1 MFDIP
6 ASFAG
11 ASADDPSTSQS
22 GTGAGRYAPSPTGE
36 LHLGNLRTALLAW
49 LFARSTG
56 RRFLLRIEDLDAA
69 RVRPGMADQQLA
81 DLAALG
87 ITFDGEPVVQSQRL
101 AAYQEALVK
110 LADRTYECFC
120 SRREIAEAASAPH
133 GSVARYPGTCRN
145 LTEAERIDRR
155 RRRQPALRL
164 RADGAVQTV
173 HDLLHGDITAEV
185 DDVVLRRNDGVPAYN
200 LAVVVDDAFSGVD
213 QVVRGD
219 DLLPAAVTQAFLAEL
234 LGHRPPTYAHVPLA
248 VNAAGRR
255 LAKRDGAVTLPELAA
270 RGPGARR
277 GAWPHCGVAGPG
289 INRRTGLAGCTAR
302 TFRPWAPSAPS
313 VGGQGSKVG
322 HVIIWADGTVTGLRG
337 QWKGAVELTVA
348 RRDATAVGGTRPRLH
363 RPDGCARCRRSGS
376 VECRSPGTR
385 PGHRRLCPGD
395 RCPGR

>member
-11 ASADDPSTSQS
+11 ASADDLATSQR

-101 AAYQEALVK
+101 AAYQRGA
-110 LADRTYECFC
+110 AASWPSRTYECFC

-219 DLLPAAVTQAFLAEL
+219 DLLPAAATQAFLAEL
-234 LGHRPPTYAHVPLA
+234 LGYPPPIYAHVPLA
-248 VNAAGRR
+248 VNAAGGR
-255 LAKRDGAVTLPELAA
+255 LAKRDGAVTLPDLAA
-270 RGPGARR
+270 LGMGPERCAWRSLRSRWIWHRPVSGSRPTALLERFDPRRLPREPWVVVPAR
-277 GAWPHCGVAGPG
+277 
-289 INRRTGLAGCTAR
+289 
-302 TFRPWAPSAPS
+302 
-313 VGGQGSKVG
+313 
-322 HVIIWADGTVTGLRG
+322 GLRS
-337 QWKGAVELTVA
+337 
-348 RRDATAVGGTRPRLH
+348 GT
-363 RPDGCARCRRSGS
+363 
-376 VECRSPGTR
+376 
-385 PGHRRLCPGD
+385 
-395 RCPGR
+395 